1 MCISPY
7 KGNAFFVKVLND
19 GNTNVGSI
27 HKPNRLVHM
36 FSNMFKGNNLF
47 TTANTRSSVNFFF
60 LSSIFL
66 YVVMLLKN
74 AEMDLGVTT
83 FQTLE
88 LCFLETFVSIIIHR
102 RCIISLTYVL
112 KMLYYSISQFFHG

>member
-1 MCISPY
+1 
-7 KGNAFFVKVLND
+7 
-19 GNTNVGSI
+19 
-27 HKPNRLVHM
+27 M